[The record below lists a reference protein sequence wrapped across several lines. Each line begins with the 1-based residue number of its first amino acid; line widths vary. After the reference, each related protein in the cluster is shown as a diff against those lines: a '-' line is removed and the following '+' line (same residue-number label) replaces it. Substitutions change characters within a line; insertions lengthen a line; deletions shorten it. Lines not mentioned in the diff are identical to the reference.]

1 MEAIIS
7 VGNSARAALVG
18 ILDDRAEQY
27 SEGRV
32 VAVVGG
38 SMTFTSGPKS
48 ENPHRQMNEIIE

>member
-7 VGNSARAALVG
+7 VSNSARAALVG

-38 SMTFTSGPKS
+38 SMTLSSAQKVKTLTV
-48 ENPHRQMNEIIE
+48 R